1 MVHHNSKE
9 FPADPRQLPTTLEHT
24 FPDSS
29 GIIPNNSQLQHPTPN
44 SNAACLGGL
53 GEDHHHFF
61 RMAARAPAKQ
71 EVLFAALEPLRKA
84 NVTRA

>member
-1 MVHHNSKE
+1 MVHYNSKE
-9 FPADPRQLPTTLEHT
+9 FPADPRQPPTTLEAHI
-24 FPDSS
+24 S
-29 GIIPNNSQLQHPTPN
+29 GQFRNNPKQLSTTAPNTQPKCCVS
-44 SNAACLGGL
+44 GL
-53 GEDHHHFF
+53 GEDHHNFF